1 MAASAENA
9 MRRVRV
15 AERSGQFG
23 SYPDAV
29 ASGGLVFTSGARAGS
44 PGTGFAALPA
54 MLLMLRLLRR
64 YPPVEGAVS

>member
-44 PGTGFAALPA
+44 PGTGFAALPVEA
-54 MLLMLRLLRR
+54 RQREALMTR
-64 YPPVEGAVS
+64 P